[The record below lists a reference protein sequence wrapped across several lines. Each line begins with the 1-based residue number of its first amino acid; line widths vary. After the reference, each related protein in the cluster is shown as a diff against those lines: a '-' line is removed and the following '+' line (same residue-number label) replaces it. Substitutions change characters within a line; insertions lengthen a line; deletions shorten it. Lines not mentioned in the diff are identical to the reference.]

1 MNVLHNFISFSNVLE
16 TDTLKEIV
24 TFLIEKGIEIN
35 SIDKNGRNIL
45 LIYLKKIY
53 ATEDGVKFFI
63 ESGVNINH
71 TCQKGY
77 NALM

>member
-1 MNVLHNFISFSNVLE
+1 MNVLHNFISFSKVLE

-24 TFLIEKGIEIN
+24 TFLIEKGIDIN

-45 LIYLKKIY
+45 LVYLKKIY
-53 ATEDGVKFFI
+53 ATEDGVKFLI